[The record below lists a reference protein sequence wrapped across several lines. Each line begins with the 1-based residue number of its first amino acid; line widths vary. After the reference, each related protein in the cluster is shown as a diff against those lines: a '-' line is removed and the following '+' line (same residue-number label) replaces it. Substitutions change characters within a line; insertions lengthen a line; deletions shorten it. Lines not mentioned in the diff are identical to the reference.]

1 MRGTSLRR
9 RMATSAG
16 SLAVVLA
23 ASAPAPALAGETLT
37 DTTVEKQVAI
47 AQASC
52 VPAETLVLTG
62 TIRHRFKITIDSSGG
77 LHIDDYYSAHGSGSG
92 FNAVTDPGLLMP
104 VAKYTV
110 SDEQLQST
118 QFPDPTF
125 AYNAVFNTR
134 VIRQG
139 ESVAT
144 DDLYMVSRVHVTT
157 NANGVPVVDRFDES
171 WECR

>member
-9 RMATSAG
+9 RMATSVA
-16 SLAVVLA
+16 SLAVVFA
-23 ASAPAPALAGETLT
+23 ASAPAPALAGETVT
-37 DTTVEKQVAI
+37 DTTVEKQVTI
-47 AQASC
+47 VQAGC

-77 LHIDDYYSAHGSGSG
+77 IHIDDYYSAHGSGSG
-92 FNAVTDPGLLMP
+92 ISAPLMP

-118 QFPDPTF
+118 QIPGPTF

-139 ESVAT
+139 ESVGM
-144 DDLYMVSRVHVTT
+144 DDLYLVSRVHMTF
-157 NANGVPVVDRFDES
+157 NAGGVPVVDRMDES
-171 WECR
+171 IECR